1 MEILLR
7 NTTESDI
14 GIFFNNQL
22 DEEANFMAAFT
33 PKDPTDKEAYVS
45 KWTRL
50 LKDPTINMKTIL
62 ADGEIAG
69 TVLKFVIDGKA
80 EITYALGKN
89 FWGKGIATKALQAF
103 LPLEEKRPLFGITA
117 FDNYRSIKVLEKCG
131 FERIG
136 TDRGFANARGK
147 EIEEVIYRLS

>member
-1 MEILLR
+1 MEIQLR
-7 NTTESDI
+7 NSTESDI
-14 GIFFNNQL
+14 EIFFQNQL
-22 DEEANFMAAFT
+22 DEEAIYMAAFT

-69 TVLKFVIDGKA
+69 TVAKFEIDGKA
-80 EITYALGKN
+80 EITYWLGKQ

-103 LPLEEKRPLFGITA
+103 LPLEEKRPIFGVAA
-117 FDNYRSIKVLEKCG
+117 FDNYGSIKVLEKCG

-136 TDRGFANARGK
+136 TERGFANARGK
-147 EIEEVIYRLS
+147 EIEEIIFRLS

>member
-1 MEILLR
+1 MEVILR
-7 NTTESDI
+7 NSIESDI
-14 GIFFNNQL
+14 EIFFENQL
-22 DEEANFMAAFT
+22 DEEANYMAAFT

-50 LKDPTINMKTIL
+50 IKDPTINMKTIL
-62 ADGEIAG
+62 ADREIAG
-69 TVLKFVIDGKA
+69 TVLKFELDGKA
-80 EITYALGKN
+80 EITYALGKQ

-103 LPLEEKRPLFGITA
+103 LPLEDKRPIFGVTA
-117 FDNYRSIKVLEKCG
+117 FDNYGSIKVLEKCG

-147 EIEEVIYRLS
+147 EIEEIVFRLT

>member
-1 MEILLR
+1 MEVLLR

-14 GIFFNNQL
+14 EIFFKNQL
-22 DEEANFMAAFT
+22 DEEANYMAAFT

-69 TVLKFVIDGKA
+69 TVLKFEIDGKA
-80 EITYALGKN
+80 EITYALGKQ

-103 LPLEEKRPLFGITA
+103 LPLEEKRPIFGVTA
-117 FDNYRSIKVLEKCG
+117 FDNYGSIKILEKCG

-147 EIEEVIYRLS
+147 EIEEIIFRLL